1 MSGASNSNTAL
12 AIEHVAHAFG
22 TRAVLSNISLSIARG
37 ESVALLGAN
46 GTGKTTLVRLAAG
59 LIRPDQGD
67 VHVAGTP
74 AQAGRP
80 DVGIAFQD
88 ARLMPWRSVARNVS
102 LPLEIAGEDRRAAHT
117 AAIAALARMQA
128 EHLAD
133 RAPADLSGGE
143 RQRVALARAL
153 VRNPALVLLDEPF
166 AALDALTRTR
176 FDEQLPELVEG
187 AAILFVTHDIGEA
200 LLVADRVLVL
210 APGGGISLE
219 VAGLRGT
226 PQGERRAVLMSP
238 AGATRQDQ
246 LYDALRT
253 AASEAH
259 HA

>member
-1 MSGASNSNTAL
+1 
-12 AIEHVAHAFG
+12 
-22 TRAVLSNISLSIARG
+22 
-37 ESVALLGAN
+37 
-46 GTGKTTLVRLAAG
+46 
-59 LIRPDQGD
+59 
-67 VHVAGTP
+67 
-74 AQAGRP
+74 
-80 DVGIAFQD
+80 
-88 ARLMPWRSVARNVS
+88 
-102 LPLEIAGEDRRAAHT
+102 
-117 AAIAALARMQA
+117 MQA

-176 FDEQLPELVEG
+176 FDEQLPELVGG

-200 LLVADRVLVL
+200 LLVSDRILVL
-210 APGGGISLE
+210 ASGGGISLE
-219 VAGLRGT
+219 VVGLRGT

-238 AGATRQDQ
+238 SGAARQDQ

>member
-12 AIEHVAHAFG
+12 AVEHVAHAFG
-22 TRAVLSNISLSIARG
+22 TRAVLSNTSLSISRG

-46 GTGKTTLVRLAAG
+46 GTGKSTLVRLAAG
-59 LIRPDQGD
+59 LIRPDQGN

-102 LPLEIAGEDRRAAHT
+102 LPLEIAGADRRAAHT

-143 RQRVALARAL
+143 RQRAALARAL
-153 VRNPALVLLDEPF
+153 VRNPKLVLLDEPF
-166 AALDALTRTR
+166 AALDALTRIR
-176 FDEQLPELVEG
+176 FDEQLPDLVGG
-187 AAILFVTHDIGEA
+187 AAILFVTHDVGEA

-210 APGGGISLE
+210 SRGGGISLE
-219 VAGLRGT
+219 ADGLRGT
-226 PQGERRAVLMSP
+226 RQDQRRAMLMSP
-238 AGATRQDQ
+238 AGAIRQAQ

-253 AASEAH
+253 AAPVAH
-259 HA
+259 DA

>member
-12 AIEHVAHAFG
+12 AVEHVAHAFG
-22 TRAVLSNISLSIARG
+22 TRAVLSNTSLSISRG

-46 GTGKTTLVRLAAG
+46 GTGKSTLVRLAAG
-59 LIRPDQGD
+59 LIRPDQGN

-102 LPLEIAGEDRRAAHT
+102 LPLEIAGADRRAAHT

-143 RQRVALARAL
+143 RQRAALARAL
-153 VRNPALVLLDEPF
+153 VRNPKLVLLDEPF
-166 AALDALTRTR
+166 AALDALTRIR
-176 FDEQLPELVEG
+176 FDEQLPDLVGG
-187 AAILFVTHDIGEA
+187 AAILFVTHDVGEA

-210 APGGGISLE
+210 SRGGGISLE
-219 VAGLRGT
+219 ADGLRGT
-226 PQGERRAVLMSP
+226 
-238 AGATRQDQ
+238 RQDQ
-246 LYDALRT
+246 RRAR
-253 AASEAH
+253 SEEH
-259 HA
+259 TV